1 MTRSMLWQILYWAWV
16 AGEIGILIFT
26 RTRKSGGEVRDR
38 GSLRILWLVIIAA
51 TTAGIWYSE
60 THEPTMFGG
69 AYWVRTTAL
78 VLLALALAIRW
89 TAIATLGR
97 WFSANVAILDHQQL
111 QTSGIFSIVRH
122 PSYTGLMLVFF
133 AIALHTRNWL
143 SFAIIFIPCASA
155 LLYRINVEESALRSA
170 FGAQYEAYS
179 QKTRQ
184 RLIPFLY

>member
-1 MTRSMLWQILYWAWV
+1 MTRSTLWQILYWAWV

-26 RTRKSGGEVRDR
+26 RTRRSGGEVRDR
-38 GSLRILWLVIIAA
+38 GSLRILWLVIVVSCTIGIAY
-51 TTAGIWYSE
+51 GE
-60 THEPTMFGG
+60 MHEPTMCGG
-69 AYWVRTTAL
+69 APWVRTTAL
-78 VLLALALAIRW
+78 VLLAVALAIRW

-143 SFAIIFIPCASA
+143 AFAVIFFPCAAA
-155 LLYRINVEESALRSA
+155 LLYRINVEESALRNA
-170 FGAQYEAYS
+170 FGSQYAAYS
-179 QKTRQ
+179 QKTPQ
-184 RLIPFLY
+184 RIIPFIY